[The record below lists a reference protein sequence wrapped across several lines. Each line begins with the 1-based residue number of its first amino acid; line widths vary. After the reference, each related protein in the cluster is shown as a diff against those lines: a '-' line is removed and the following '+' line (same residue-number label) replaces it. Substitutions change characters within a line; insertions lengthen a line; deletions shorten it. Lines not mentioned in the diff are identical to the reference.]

1 MGFDNECIPNIQSLS
16 GEYFCPVCRL
26 LVYPNEALQSQCTH
40 LYCKPCLTYVVSTTR
55 ACPYD
60 GYLVTE
66 ADSKPLI
73 ESNKGLAETI
83 GKINVHCLYHRSG
96 CPWQG
101 PLSECTSHCSG
112 CAFGNSPVVCNRC
125 GIQIVHS
132 QVQEHA
138 QNCPGVQPQTQPAEG
153 AQDATSTG
161 APTTGDQAQAA
172 IQTGTITPQAQT
184 SVTSTPGKDTTQQ
197 INAATQAQTAVQAA
211 VPTAEQWYQQQYQQY
226 YQQYPGYDPYQQ
238 HYQQYYPYQQQA
250 VSQYQ
255 QPQASMHAQAP
266 QPMLQTLPQPQVP
279 ITAQPQNQ
287 AQLNPQQQTHLTVQQ
302 QSLTQLQ
309 AHPPAHG
316 YPPPQA
322 QSNPQPHPVQPLPQ
336 HVPQYQHPQLQVQH
350 SQPQIQAQT
359 NSQLHPQQ
367 HPITQPHVQAQP
379 QTLQPLPQSLASQ
392 PNQTANPNLQTQP
405 QHSSV
410 YAVTGHH
417 SYQQPQVHQQMQT
430 GASQHSQGG
439 PQLQSQQPVQMQSQ
453 FPQQS
458 PLLPPS
464 QYHAAVQNLQQPGLL
479 PSPGQVPNIPPAP
492 QQLVHSHAHQPGL
505 PVQQRP
511 GMQPIPQ
518 PMHQQYA
525 QHQQPFSGQ
534 PWGAVH
540 NQVHQ
545 QGPYVQQQLHPQTQV
560 RPQGLLQ
567 SLQQPSHVY
576 PHPQQNVLLP
586 HGAHPH
592 QAKSL
597 AAGPGLP
604 AQLYPDP
611 ASSMQVRSIQIG
623 ANQQS
628 GNIFKT
634 NNQVELSFDQQSGVA
649 SRQRQCDIVKG
660 AEGDLSA
667 QKTIKKE
674 LNDLDAGLAADASE
688 IKTIKSESNLKQED
702 DKNKPTGEAK
712 DVPES
717 LAAANGESSIKQVK
731 EEHKD
736 GADEQKYVSNADH
749 ENVELSV
756 SEHKDGPLLEIA
768 PSHLEEQ
775 SFGGFPPN
783 GHMQSQSVSVVDQG
797 KLEPLPIHHGPSAL
811 QQRPVGPSLVQASP
825 LGPPHQMQLPGHPPT
840 QPGRLGPGHVPS
852 HYGPPQGA
860 YPHAPAPQSQGERTP
875 AHVHEATMFANQR
888 PKYPDGR
895 PGTNSNVVGMNGAQ
909 GPNSDRFRSFPDEH
923 LNRFPHGPTHHNVHQ
938 GEFEEDLKHFPRP
951 SHLDTEPV
959 PKSSSH
965 FPSSRPFDRDR
976 HGFGM
981 DGAPKPLGKG
991 SHGFNY
997 DSGLNMEPLGGSVP
1011 PRFFPPYHHDK
1022 ALHPSDVEGSLGFH
1036 DSLAGRSDFGRTRP
1050 GFLGPPIPGYDHCH
1064 LDNFA
1069 PRSPV
1074 RNYPGMPARRFGA
1087 PPGLDEI
1094 DGRDPYR
1101 FGDTASSSLRDGRF
1115 PVFPSHLRRGELEGP
1130 GNLHMGEHLSGDL
1143 MGHDGRPGHLRRG
1156 EHLGPRNLPSHL
1168 WLGEPGNFGAFPGNA
1183 RMGELPGPG
1192 NFYHHRVGEPGFRS
1206 SFGGNY
1212 AGDLQFFDNSRKRKP
1227 SMGWCRICKVDC
1239 ETVEGLD
1246 LHSQTREHQNMAL
1259 DMVVTIK
1266 QNAKKHK
1273 STPSD
1278 HSSLE
1283 DKSTSRNAIEF
1294 VPLVAAL
1301 LKEEFSDLKFSGS

>member
-1 MGFDNECIPNIQSLS
+1 
-16 GEYFCPVCRL
+16 
-26 LVYPNEALQSQCTH
+26 
-40 LYCKPCLTYVVSTTR
+40 
-55 ACPYD
+55 
-60 GYLVTE
+60 
-66 ADSKPLI
+66 
-73 ESNKGLAETI
+73 
-83 GKINVHCLYHRSG
+83 
-96 CPWQG
+96 
-101 PLSECTSHCSG
+101 
-112 CAFGNSPVVCNRC
+112 
-125 GIQIVHS
+125 
-132 QVQEHA
+132 
-138 QNCPGVQPQTQPAEG
+138 
-153 AQDATSTG
+153 
-161 APTTGDQAQAA
+161 
-172 IQTGTITPQAQT
+172 
-184 SVTSTPGKDTTQQ
+184 
-197 INAATQAQTAVQAA
+197 
-211 VPTAEQWYQQQYQQY
+211 
-226 YQQYPGYDPYQQ
+226 
-238 HYQQYYPYQQQA
+238 
-250 VSQYQ
+250 
-255 QPQASMHAQAP
+255 MHAQVP

-279 ITAQPQNQ
+279 IAAQPQNQ

-367 HPITQPHVQAQP
+367 HPIPQPHVQAQP

-505 PVQQRP
+505 PAQQRP

-576 PHPQQNVLLP
+576 PHPQQNVLP

-611 ASSMQVRSIQIG
+611 ASSMQ
-623 ANQQS
+623 
-628 GNIFKT
+628 
-634 NNQVELSFDQQSGVA
+634 SGVA
-649 SRQRQCDIVKG
+649 SRQRQGDIVKG

-731 EEHKD
+731 DEHDD

-756 SEHKDGPLLEIA
+756 SEHKDGPQLEIA

-775 SFGGFPPN
+775 SMKLQKDKTPTSQSFGGFPPN
-783 GHMQSQSVSVVDQG
+783 GHVQSQSVSVVDQG

-811 QQRPVGPSLVQASP
+811 QQRPVGPSMVQASP

-860 YPHAPAPQSQGERTP
+860 YPHAPTPQSQGERTP

-965 FPSSRPFDRDR
+965 FPSSRPLDRGR

-981 DGAPKPLGKG
+981 DGALKPLVKG

-997 DSGLNMEPLGGSVP
+997 DSGLNMEPLGGSAP

-1022 ALHPSDVEGSLGFH
+1022 TLHPSDAEGSLGFH

-1050 GFLGPPIPGYDHCH
+1050 GFLGPPIPGYDHHH

-1074 RNYPGMPARRFGA
+1074 RDYPGMPVRRFGP

-1101 FGDTASSSLRDGRF
+1101 FGDTASSSLHDSRF

-1283 DKSTSRNAIEF
+1283 DKSKSRNASF
-1294 VPLVAAL
+1294 DGRGN
-1301 LKEEFSDLKFSGS
+1301 KH

>member
-66 ADSKPLI
+66 ADSKPLS

-238 HYQQYYPYQQQA
+238 QYQQYYPYQQQA

-255 QPQASMHAQAP
+255 QPQASMHAQVP

-279 ITAQPQNQ
+279 IAAQPQNQ

-367 HPITQPHVQAQP
+367 HPIPQPHVQAQP

-649 SRQRQCDIVKG
+649 SRQRQGDIVKG

-731 EEHKD
+731 EEHGD

-756 SEHKDGPLLEIA
+756 SEHRDGPQLEIA
-768 PSHLEEQ
+768 PSQLEEQSMKLQKDKTPTSQ

-783 GHMQSQSVSVVDQG
+783 GHVQSQSVSVVDQG

-811 QQRPVGPSLVQASP
+811 QQRPVGPSLVQASH

-860 YPHAPAPQSQGERTP
+860 YPHAPTPQSQGERTP

-965 FPSSRPFDRDR
+965 FPSSRPLDRGR

-981 DGAPKPLGKG
+981 DGAPKTSWQG
-991 SHGFNY
+991 
-997 DSGLNMEPLGGSVP
+997 
-1011 PRFFPPYHHDK
+1011 
-1022 ALHPSDVEGSLGFH
+1022 
-1036 DSLAGRSDFGRTRP
+1036 
-1050 GFLGPPIPGYDHCH
+1050 IPW
-1064 LDNFA
+1064 F
-1069 PRSPV
+1069 
-1074 RNYPGMPARRFGA
+1074 
-1087 PPGLDEI
+1087 
-1094 DGRDPYR
+1094 
-1101 FGDTASSSLRDGRF
+1101 
-1115 PVFPSHLRRGELEGP
+1115 
-1130 GNLHMGEHLSGDL
+1130 
-1143 MGHDGRPGHLRRG
+1143 
-1156 EHLGPRNLPSHL
+1156 
-1168 WLGEPGNFGAFPGNA
+1168 
-1183 RMGELPGPG
+1183 
-1192 NFYHHRVGEPGFRS
+1192 
-1206 SFGGNY
+1206 
-1212 AGDLQFFDNSRKRKP
+1212 
-1227 SMGWCRICKVDC
+1227 
-1239 ETVEGLD
+1239 
-1246 LHSQTREHQNMAL
+1246 
-1259 DMVVTIK
+1259 
-1266 QNAKKHK
+1266 
-1273 STPSD
+1273 
-1278 HSSLE
+1278 
-1283 DKSTSRNAIEF
+1283 
-1294 VPLVAAL
+1294 
-1301 LKEEFSDLKFSGS
+1301 

>member
-138 QNCPGVQPQTQPAEG
+138 QNCSGVQPQTQPAEG

-197 INAATQAQTAVQAA
+197 INTAIPGPDCSTGCGAHCRTV
-211 VPTAEQWYQQQYQQY
+211 VSTAISTVLS
-226 YQQYPGYDPYQQ
+226 
-238 HYQQYYPYQQQA
+238 A
-250 VSQYQ
+250 VSW
-255 QPQASMHAQAP
+255 
-266 QPMLQTLPQPQVP
+266 TLPQPQVP
-279 ITAQPQNQ
+279 IAAQPQNQ

-367 HPITQPHVQAQP
+367 HPIPQPHVQAQP

-505 PVQQRP
+505 PAQQRP

-576 PHPQQNVLLP
+576 PHPQQNVLP

-649 SRQRQCDIVKG
+649 SRQRQGDIVKG

-731 EEHKD
+731 DEHDD

-756 SEHKDGPLLEIA
+756 SEHKDGPQLEIA

-775 SFGGFPPN
+775 SMKLQKDKTPTSQSFGGFPPN
-783 GHMQSQSVSVVDQG
+783 GHVQSQSVSVVDQG

-811 QQRPVGPSLVQASP
+811 QQRPVGPSMVQASP

-860 YPHAPAPQSQGERTP
+860 YPHAPTPQSQGERTP

-965 FPSSRPFDRDR
+965 FPSSRPLDRGR

-981 DGAPKPLGKG
+981 DGALKPLVKG

-997 DSGLNMEPLGGSVP
+997 DSGLNMEPLGGSAP

-1022 ALHPSDVEGSLGFH
+1022 TLHPSDAEGSLGFH

-1050 GFLGPPIPGYDHCH
+1050 GFLGPPIPGYDHHH

-1074 RNYPGMPARRFGA
+1074 RDYPGMPVRRFGP

-1101 FGDTASSSLRDGRF
+1101 FGDTASSSLHDSRF

-1283 DKSTSRNAIEF
+1283 DKSKSRNASF
-1294 VPLVAAL
+1294 DGRGN
-1301 LKEEFSDLKFSGS
+1301 KH

>member
-66 ADSKPLI
+66 ADSKPLS

-238 HYQQYYPYQQQA
+238 QYQQYYPYQQQA

-255 QPQASMHAQAP
+255 QPQASMHAQVP

-279 ITAQPQNQ
+279 IAAQPQNQ

-367 HPITQPHVQAQP
+367 HPIPQPHVQAQP

-649 SRQRQCDIVKG
+649 SRQRQGDIVKG

-731 EEHKD
+731 EEHGD

-756 SEHKDGPLLEIA
+756 SEHRDGPQLEIA
-768 PSHLEEQ
+768 PSQLEEQSMKLQKDKTPTSQ

-783 GHMQSQSVSVVDQG
+783 GHVQSQSVSVVDQG

-811 QQRPVGPSLVQASP
+811 QQRPVGPSLVQASH

-860 YPHAPAPQSQGERTP
+860 YPHAPTPQSQGERTP

-965 FPSSRPFDRDR
+965 FPSSRPLDRGR

-997 DSGLNMEPLGGSVP
+997 DSGLNMEPLGGSAP

-1022 ALHPSDVEGSLGFH
+1022 ALHPSDAEGSLGFH

-1050 GFLGPPIPGYDHCH
+1050 GFLGPPIPGYDHRH

-1074 RNYPGMPARRFGA
+1074 RDYPGMPARRFGA

-1101 FGDTASSSLRDGRF
+1101 FGDTASSSLHDSRF

-1273 STPSD
+1273 STSSD

-1283 DKSTSRNAIEF
+1283 DKSKSRNASF
-1294 VPLVAAL
+1294 DGRGN
-1301 LKEEFSDLKFSGS
+1301 KH